1 MDIAFIWHSVRIFK
15 LQILDARRK
24 EIRFYG
30 FLTEK
35 TIADKFI
42 DDGVFFGRY
51 MEGPTV
57 I

>member
-1 MDIAFIWHSVRIFK
+1 MDIALVWHTVRIFK
-15 LQILDARRK
+15 LQVLDAWCK
-24 EIRFYG
+24 EIRFHG
-30 FLTEK
+30 FLKEK

-51 MEGPTV
+51 REGPTV